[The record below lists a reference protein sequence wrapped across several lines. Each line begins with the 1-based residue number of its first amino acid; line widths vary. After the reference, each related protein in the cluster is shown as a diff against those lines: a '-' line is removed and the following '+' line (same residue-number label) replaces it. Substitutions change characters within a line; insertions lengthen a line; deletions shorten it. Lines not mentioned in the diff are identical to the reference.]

1 MDWSRV
7 VAGAALIVLGVRKWV
22 ARPRRGEAVETPAWM
37 ALLEDA
43 STGRALGLGLL
54 LSGANP
60 KNIVL
65 IGSAMAA
72 AIETGAHDGDLALAA
87 AVFVVIGSST
97 VVGAVLAHTFG
108 GAGAAAATAL
118 DQTRSRNARCAASSA
133 AASSAIPG

>member
-37 ALLEDA
+37 ASLEDA

-72 AIETGAHDGDLALAA
+72 APP
-87 AVFVVIGSST
+87 
-97 VVGAVLAHTFG
+97 
-108 GAGAAAATAL
+108 TAL